1 MKNNFSTCDICDAH
15 EARLL
20 TNDLRVLPP
29 VFHSYG
35 ARQHFSGSV
44 VTLKA
49 YEDNSLIKST
59 LDTAGAGRVLVIDGG
74 GSVARAVVGGNIATA
89 AARNG
94 WAGVLVWGAVRDAA
108 ELAAAE
114 TGVLALGLCPA
125 RSTKRQQ
132 GVLDVP
138 VQIAGVTV
146 NPGDCLYADEDG
158 VLISSIA
165 LSA

>member
-1 MKNNFSTCDICDAH
+1 MNKTFSTCDLCDAH
-15 EARLL
+15 EERLL
-20 TNDLRVLPP
+20 ANELRVLPP
-29 VFHSYG
+29 VFRSYG
-35 ARQHFSGSV
+35 ARKYFAGSV

-49 YEDNSLIKST
+49 YEDNSLIKAT

-74 GSVARAVVGGNIATA
+74 GSVARALVGGNIASA

-108 ELAAAE
+108 ELARAE
-114 TGVLALGLCPA
+114 TGVLALALCPA

-138 VQIAGVTV
+138 VQIAGVAV
-146 NPGDCLYADEDG
+146 NPGDWLYADEDG
-158 VLISSIA
+158 VLISRTSLA
-165 LSA
+165 S